1 MQNTAKGKKHT
12 ALFLVSVWIPKNRGR
27 MEQKKFFEKTVTE
40 IFPNIV
46 KDSYHL
52 LSEAFSD
59 QV

>member
-1 MQNTAKGKKHT
+1 MK
-12 ALFLVSVWIPKNRGR
+12 FLVANWKMNGDVEFAEN
-27 MEQKKFFEKTVTE
+27 FFEKTVTE

>member
-1 MQNTAKGKKHT
+1 
-12 ALFLVSVWIPKNRGR
+12 
-27 MEQKKFFEKTVTE
+27 MEQKNFFEKTVTE